1 MTYANSIIDI
11 MTSFLPILWVDE
23 VGKLNNWFYDLF
35 FLFHRLIPYFRPVT
49 DTEVPGSMVRCQPMN
64 KDDIQNDAKTLLGL
78 LRRDEDSL
86 NDAGKQ
92 LVKQNKDYARNVF
105 MHPVDG
111 WTPFHAF
118 VLRGARKM
126 VKLCLKAGVDVNSAM
141 GSPEGLPGGCAALHL
156 AAHRGDVSVI
166 NILISNGAELDLKDN
181 LERTPV
187 IYASRANNTLAVK
200 TLQRAGADMSGCD
213 TQKQSTDDMT
223 SSPIVCFLPFVCAG
237 IRR

>member
-1 MTYANSIIDI
+1 MHRKPY
-11 MTSFLPILWVDE
+11 FLI
-23 VGKLNNWFYDLF
+23 KRF
-35 FLFHRLIPYFRPVT
+35 IPYFRATT
-49 DTEVPGSMVRCQPMN
+49 DGAVSMVKCEPMN
-64 KDDIQNDAKTLLGL
+64 KDDIHQDACTLLAL

-92 LVKQNKDYARNVF
+92 LVKQNKDYSRDVF
-105 MHPVDG
+105 MHEVDG

-126 VKLCLKAGVDVNSAM
+126 VKLCLKAKVDVNATM
-141 GSPEGLPGGCAALHL
+141 GSPDGLPGGCSALHL
-156 AAHRGDVSVI
+156 AAHRGDVSII
-166 NILISNGAELDLKDN
+166 NILVSNGADLDLKDN
-181 LERTPV
+181 LNRTPV

-213 TQKQSTDDMT
+213 ANKQSSDDMT

-237 IRR
+237 VRR